1 MSTKTHLALLLTG
14 MAWEAGSAIGAEM
27 SADQQALLK
36 ALPEAKIT
44 LQQGLA
50 ASASQGQPLSAKF
63 EIDEGHFQLS
73 VYTAKGSAFSEVI
86 VDYTTGKIAKA
97 EAITAGDEH
106 ASSRGGQG
114 RARPCGVPGC
124 QRHHEAQATPCSC
137 PGHAREGAT
146 IQVHLGTLGVKSTLK
161 GGLLI
166 VAAFIKIGR

>member
-14 MAWEAGSAIGAEM
+14 MAWAAGSAIGAEM

-97 EAITAGDEH
+97 EAITEADDLS
-106 ASSRGGQG
+106 A
-114 RARPCGVPGC
+114 ARK
-124 QRHHEAQATPCSC
+124 QSAAAAQAT
-137 PGHAREGAT
+137 
-146 IQVHLGTLGVKSTLK
+146 STLAAAVDKAEHDLAGYRAVSVTTKLRQHHAVALVTLVK
-161 GGLLI
+161 GQQFKSISEPLE
-166 VAAFIKIGR
+166 